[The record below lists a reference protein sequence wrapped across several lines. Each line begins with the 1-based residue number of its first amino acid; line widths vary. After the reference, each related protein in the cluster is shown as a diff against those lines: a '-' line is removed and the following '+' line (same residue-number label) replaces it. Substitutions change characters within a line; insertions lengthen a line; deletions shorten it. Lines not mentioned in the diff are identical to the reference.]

1 MVESPHPL
9 QNKHVQ
15 TFLIIIPLLFNLFI
29 PLYAHK
35 TLALL
40 VLNHE
45 WNHCCFPTITSFAQ
59 LEVSIP
65 SHRQTGLE
73 SVNFHCCALFFIDAQ
88 QDLCTILFINTI
100 CEVAQSCL
108 FATPWTV
115 ASQAPLSTGFSR
127 QEYWSGL
134 PFPSP
139 GDLPIPGIKPGSP
152 AL

>member
-73 SVNFHCCALFFIDAQ
+73 SVNFHCCALFHSIKNS
-88 QDLCTILFINTI
+88 LFI
-100 CEVAQSCL
+100 QYKLCL
-108 FATPWTV
+108 LDYFQCFCYYSSHT
-115 ASQAPLSTGFSR
+115 LN
-127 QEYWSGL
+127 
-134 PFPSP
+134 
-139 GDLPIPGIKPGSP
+139 
-152 AL
+152 ALTHILWYSYISFFRIQTL